1 MGFKRVIG
9 ESATRFKS
17 MCDACFR
24 EIHKDSAALFNH
36 KMDLA
41 LEDCYLTNKQG
52 FLGKHLPRLVF
63 VKLEIEGTVNGD
75 AFLMVDFK
83 QAITFSG
90 LLQMMMVESIIEKR
104 SLMLFDENDHD
115 AFKEIVNIMR
125 GALNRAL
132 VETSGLK
139 LHVKQS
145 DFVVVDLDH
154 AQCEDARRLED
165 IEYIVAMGK
174 FSVQEFEDA
183 EFYVVFPRVTAEAL
197 AGSEFEVARTML
209 MLQGENADLPF
220 KAQRYDIRH
229 YSLTDGKY
237 GPVQDFIIQN
247 IDSSA
252 ILLDIPEAVGNT
264 VEICRKIKND
274 PKIRHLPL
282 IATLRM
288 PTRAVVNAVIEAGV
302 DELVAMPTNEEII
315 EARLQGLPS
324 GT

>member
-1 MGFKRVIG
+1 MGLKRIIG
-9 ESATRFKS
+9 NSAARFKTI
-17 MCDACFR
+17 CDIAFR

-36 KMDLA
+36 TMKLTLDDCCLA
-41 LEDCYLTNKQG
+41 TKQA
-52 FLGKHLPRLVF
+52 FLAKHLPRLVF
-63 VKLEIEGTVNGD
+63 VKLEVEGAVTGD
-75 AFLMVDFK
+75 AVLMVDLK

-90 LLQMMMVESIIEKR
+90 LLQMMMASSISEKR

-132 VETSGLK
+132 AETTSLK

-154 AQCEDARRLED
+154 AQSEDARLLED
-165 IEYIVAMGK
+165 VEYIVAMGK
-174 FSVQEFEDA
+174 FNVEDFGDA
-183 EFYVVFPRVTAEAL
+183 EFYLLFPRVTAEAL

-209 MLQGENADLPF
+209 MLKGEESDLPF
-220 KAQRYDIRH
+220 KPQRYDVRH

-237 GPVQDFIIQN
+237 GPVQDFIVQN

-288 PTRAVVNAVIEAGV
+288 PTRAVVTAVIEAGV
-302 DELVAMPTNEEII
+302 DELVTMPTTEEVID
-315 EARLQGLPS
+315 ARLQRLQAG
-324 GT
+324 G